1 MCILPK
7 KKLYYHLI
15 ILIEHRR
22 RVLIM
27 TKERLKK
34 AIGSNIR
41 SARLSR
47 GMSID
52 ELAELLQLTSGFV
65 GLIERGSRGAT
76 VYTLY
81 KLADIMET
89 SIDSFF
95 YSGSGSPSDR
105 LAEDKPSK
113 KGKGNAKKE
122 KISSLM
128 VDFSD
133 TELDF
138 IINTIKNL
146 RNLNHAAAQKGMD
159 ANED

>member
-1 MCILPK
+1 
-7 KKLYYHLI
+7 
-15 ILIEHRR
+15 
-22 RVLIM
+22 M

-34 AIGSNIR
+34 AIGGNIR
-41 SARLSR
+41 KARLSR

-95 YSGSGSPSDR
+95 YSGPGPNTKFE
-105 LAEDKPSK
+105 EDKPGK
-113 KGKGNAKKE
+113 KNKGNPKKD
-122 KISSLM
+122 KIASLI

-133 TELDF
+133 SEFDF
-138 IINTIKNL
+138 IIGVIKNL
-146 RNLNHAAAQKGMD
+146 RSLNHAAVQKGTD
-159 ANED
+159 DEED

>member
-1 MCILPK
+1 
-7 KKLYYHLI
+7 
-15 ILIEHRR
+15 
-22 RVLIM
+22 M

-34 AIGSNIR
+34 AIGGNIR

-95 YSGSGSPSDR
+95 YSGAGSASESKF
-105 LAEDKPSK
+105 AEEKVGK
-113 KGKGNAKKE
+113 KNKGNAKKE

-133 TELDF
+133 SELDF
-138 IINTIKNL
+138 IISVVKNL
-146 RNLNHAAAQKGMD
+146 RNLNHTTGPKGPD
-159 ANED
+159 DDEE

>member
-1 MCILPK
+1 
-7 KKLYYHLI
+7 
-15 ILIEHRR
+15 
-22 RVLIM
+22 M

-41 SARLSR
+41 GARLSR

-76 VYTLY
+76 VHTLF

-95 YSGSGSPSDR
+95 FDGARSGSD
-105 LAEDKPSK
+105 LAFREDKPGK
-113 KGKGNAKKE
+113 KGKGNPKKE
-122 KISSLM
+122 RIQSLI

-133 TELDF
+133 SELDF
-138 IINTIKNL
+138 LISVVKNL
-146 RNLNHAAAQKGMD
+146 RSLNHAVIQKNTD
-159 ANED
+159 DEDE